1 MTQFHLDNPK
11 TSTTASQI
19 SQSINESVERA
30 NNIIVFNLQE
40 QSNESDKNTIMNLCK
55 FIVDHEVTRKSTCLT
70 KKIKSGQ
77 RR

>member
-1 MTQFHLDNPK
+1 MTQLHLDNPT

-19 SQSINESVERA
+19 SQSINERVERA

-55 FIVDHEVTRKSTCLT
+55 FIVDHEVTCKSTCLI

-77 RR
+77 